1 MTHLFHVKPVH
12 ALQRRGAQWLF
23 VSCWAGLLAG
33 QSVWADVH
41 KCTTPDGRVI
51 FSDQPCTVGQVVGKT
66 RFGAA
71 NPAATATVEPPPPA
85 GKDASAMERE
95 AMRTRMRAA
104 FTPECRAL
112 SDRITRYVKQA
123 SDQTPDAVVI
133 EDMARFEE
141 KCAVQTSGIT
151 QAEMDR
157 KAAERKVQEVQLA
170 CQEKRRVI
178 EVRRTAR
185 TSLSAQEQQV
195 LNQIE
200 AEVARECR

>member
-1 MTHLFHVKPVH
+1 MKLLFPVKPVH
-12 ALQRRGAQWLF
+12 ALQRRGTQWLF

-51 FSDQPCTVGQVVGKT
+51 FSDQPCTVGQVAGKT

-71 NPAATATVEPPPPA
+71 NPAVTATVEPSPPA
-85 GKDASAMERE
+85 AKDASTMERE

-112 SDRITRYVKQA
+112 SDRVTRYATQGTG
-123 SDQTPDAVVI
+123 QTPEVVVDADI
-133 EDMARFEE
+133 ARFDQQ
-141 KCAVQTSGIT
+141 CAGQTRDAI
-151 QAEMDR
+151 QADIDR
-157 KAAERKVQEVQLA
+157 KVAERKVQEVQLA

-178 EVRRTAR
+178 EVRRTVRA
-185 TSLSAQEQQV
+185 SLSAQEQQI

-200 AEVARECR
+200 TEVARECR